1 MSVSKSFGRELGDL
15 PTISQVIFN
24 NGVSARKS
32 LGQHFLLDGSIIA
45 RIVNSAG
52 IDEGVTV
59 LEIGP
64 GPGGLTRALLS
75 TPAKTVVA
83 IERDDRSVEA
93 LQDLASA
100 VGSRFHLI
108 AGDAL
113 AIDLDSLCVQP
124 FQIVANLPYNIGTR
138 LVLDFLRML
147 HKPKKM
153 TLMLQKEVVQ
163 RMIASPGDKHY
174 GRLSIIVQWL
184 ARARV
189 LFDVPA
195 RAFKPEPKVTSSVIE
210 IIPRSWPLAEADP
223 DLLELVTQTAF
234 GQRRKMMRVSLK
246 TLHPD
251 IVGLL
256 QRVGIPPTRRP
267 EEVTIQEFCSIAREL
282 RSLSKIRAL

>member
-1 MSVSKSFGRELGDL
+1 MSASKSFGRELGDL
-15 PTISQVIFN
+15 PTVSQVILDN
-24 NGVSARKS
+24 ELSARKS
-32 LGQHFLLDGSIIA
+32 LGQHFLLDGRVIA

-52 IDEGVTV
+52 IEAGVQV

-64 GPGGLTRALLS
+64 GPGGLTRALLA
-75 TPAKTVVA
+75 TPAKAVVA

-93 LQDLASA
+93 LRDLVRV
-100 VGSRFHLI
+100 VGSRFHLL

-113 AIDLDSLCVQP
+113 AVDLDSLCVQP

-138 LVLDFLRML
+138 LVLDFLHMS

-153 TLMLQKEVVQ
+153 TLMLQKEVAQ
-163 RMIASPGDKHY
+163 RMVASPGGKHY

-184 ARARV
+184 AWARV

-195 RAFKPEPKVTSSVIE
+195 RAFKPEPKVVSSVIE
-210 IIPRSWPLAEADP
+210 LIPRPWPLAEAEP
-223 DLLELVTQTAF
+223 DILELVTQKAF

-251 IVGLL
+251 IVNLL
-256 QRVGIPPTRRP
+256 QRVGVSPTRRP
-267 EEVTIQEFCSIAREL
+267 QDVTIREFCSIAREL
-282 RSLSKIRAL
+282 HSWSK